1 MMSAKPARKNFHA
14 LPRLCLTLLKW
25 LALQV
30 LAFALL
36 CLLLVIVFRFIP
48 PPHGLYMKSQSH
60 QLGAI
65 KRDWQPLDSFARHVP
80 LSVIAAE
87 DADFCSH
94 YGFDI
99 DSIKTAW
106 DGGKH
111 RGASTL
117 SQQVAKNVFL
127 WHGRTWL
134 RKGLEAGFTALIETF
149 WGKRRILEVYLNVAE
164 LDAGVFG
171 WSAGAQHYFG
181 VAPDKITIL
190 QTARL
195 AAILPNPK
203 TRSASKP
210 SRFVRAK
217 TARILDGIATLEKE
231 QRDTCF

>member
-1 MMSAKPARKNFHA
+1 MMSAKPARKNFGNPA
-14 LPRLCLTLLKW
+14 RLCLTLLKW

-48 PPHGLYMKSQSH
+48 PPYGLYMKSQSH
-60 QLGAI
+60 KLGAI

-111 RGASTL
+111 RGASHPIPTGRQKRLPLARAHMAAQRVRGRIYRPDRNILGQKADFGGL
-117 SQQVAKNVFL
+117 S
-127 WHGRTWL
+127 
-134 RKGLEAGFTALIETF
+134 
-149 WGKRRILEVYLNVAE
+149 
-164 LDAGVFG
+164 
-171 WSAGAQHYFG
+171 
-181 VAPDKITIL
+181 
-190 QTARL
+190 
-195 AAILPNPK
+195 
-203 TRSASKP
+203 
-210 SRFVRAK
+210 
-217 TARILDGIATLEKE
+217 
-231 QRDTCF
+231 